1 MFQKNQRAMPTRTN
15 KNNRIGR
22 AANALLLII
31 LASAGGV
38 FSQQPSSP
46 VEDSSVGKIADEKST
61 DSKPNEPKSRPS
73 FKPLRFEEDYGYL
86 QDKSERA
93 DFFDRFKYIPLR
105 RGKADW
111 YASIGGEIRP
121 YFEIYE
127 NNDFGRGAQDGNGY
141 LLQRYMLHA
150 DFRFGQRVRVFVQ
163 VKSGVVADK
172 SSPIAPP
179 DVNKLDVNSLFVD
192 FNFGLRKAEK
202 DAPSTE
208 SPNSFGYLP
217 PRLTLRV
224 GRQELN
230 FGAGR
235 VVSFRNGPNTRQAHD
250 GISLIWRVGKWRID
264 AVATKPVG
272 DSRGYFDD
280 RTRRDQTF
288 WAIHAS
294 HPFPFLT
301 KAAKVDVYYFGFD
314 RKFVRF
320 DQGAARDIRQTFGAR
335 FYNGGKRFDYDVEFT
350 GQLGRFGDGNIRAWA
365 ISPTLGYTFL
375 NTKLKPR
382 IGFDGGIVSGDRNPN
397 DKNLNTF
404 APPFPR
410 GQYFGLVGA
419 NGAYNIQGF
428 RPSLKLNFP
437 HRISVTASSFFFW
450 RQSIADGL
458 YNVPGI
464 LIRTGRL
471 SRARFIGQSPEIE
484 MTWQVN
490 RNSTLQLGVSKFYA
504 GRFLRETP
512 PDKNIGYAIV
522 RYTFQF

>member
-1 MFQKNQRAMPTRTN
+1 MRTRAN

-22 AANALLLII
+22 AVIVLLLI
-31 LASAGGV
+31 LLVPAGGV
-38 FSQQPSSP
+38 FAQQPSPSPPVENSP
-46 VEDSSVGKIADEKST
+46 VSKSADEKKQT
-61 DSKPNEPKSRPS
+61 LIQNKPKPRPG
-73 FKPLRFEEDYGYL
+73 FKPVRSEEDYGYL
-86 QDKSERA
+86 ADKTKRTE
-93 DFFDRFKYIPLR
+93 FFDRFKYIPLR
-105 RGKADW
+105 RGKQDW

-121 YFEIYE
+121 YYE
-127 NNDFGRGAQDGNGY
+127 TYKNNDFGRGAQDGNGY

-163 VKSGVVADK
+163 FKSGVVADK

-192 FNFGLRKAEK
+192 INFGVRKAGK
-202 DAPSTE
+202 GDASTDM
-208 SPNSFGYLP
+208 PNSFGYLP
-217 PRLTLRV
+217 PRLTVRA

-250 GISLIWRVGKWRID
+250 GLSLIWRVGKWRID
-264 AVATKPVG
+264 AAATKPVS
-272 DSRGYFDD
+272 DARGYFDD

-288 WAIHAS
+288 WGVHAS

-314 RKFVRF
+314 RKSVRF

-350 GQLGRFGDGNIRAWA
+350 GQLGVFGDGNIRAWA
-365 ISPTLGYTFL
+365 ISPTFGYTFV
-375 NTKLKPR
+375 NTKFKPR

-410 GQYFGLVGA
+410 GQYFGLIGA

-450 RQSIADGL
+450 RQSTADGL

-471 SRARFIGQSPEIE
+471 SRARFIGQSSEIE
-484 MTWQVN
+484 MLWQVN

-512 PDKNIGYAIV
+512 PESDIGYAV
-522 RYTFQF
+522 ARYTILF